1 MTRQQ
6 SKMVVC
12 AEYARSKGLKGE
24 ARKSFMRRCLRK
36 DSSVWMS
43 IQQSRKFKS
52 CRKASGDSKG
62 MFKACLRKK
71 LGG

>member
-52 CRKASGDSKG
+52 CR
-62 MFKACLRKK
+62 
-71 LGG
+71 